1 MLNETFSVTEDR
13 FGGHVVI
20 GLRPRGATQD
30 ATEANQEEYVD
41 LVVAHWIVGRLAG
54 RFRAFMGGLGDVLQ
68 LDLLRVF
75 DTFKLELFIGGM
87 METDMDDLMRF
98 ADYAGYKKTDRVI
111 E

>member
-41 LVVAHWIVGRLAG
+41 LVVAHRILAWASRGAFPRVHGGAQGRAAA
-54 RFRAFMGGLGDVLQ
+54 RSATHV
-68 LDLLRVF
+68 
-75 DTFKLELFIGGM
+75 
-87 METDMDDLMRF
+87 
-98 ADYAGYKKTDRVI
+98 
-111 E
+111 